1 MNNKQRKT
9 LEAVFKVP
17 TPSNIKYNELISMLK
32 SLDVKIKES
41 SSGSRILLTFRGHT
55 QVIHK
60 PHPQSEIKQYAIRI
74 IKEFLI
80 STGVKL

>member
-9 LEAVFKVP
+9 LEAVFKIP
-17 TPSNIKYNELISMLK
+17 TSSRLKYNEIISMLK

-41 SSGSRILLTFRGHT
+41 GIGSRVLLKFRGRI

-60 PHPQSEIKQYAIRI
+60 PHPQSEIKQYALRI

-80 STGVKL
+80 STGVKP